1 SSDRKTI
8 QQLRVL
14 CALRAFALIVLRS
27 RLMIGI
33 IGTGWGT
40 RVQVPAFRAA
50 GLVVTALAGSNSA
63 KTARIAQELD
73 VPFATANWREVL
85 ERDDVRL
92 VSIVTPP
99 YLHREMAEAALAA
112 GKHVL
117 CEKPTALNTAE
128 AEAMMAASQAHPS
141 QLALI
146 DHELRFLPAVQVMRA
161 RVVYGDIGEVRAA
174 EVRFVSSSR
183 ADPHRQWDWW
193 SERAA
198 GGGVLGAIGSHQIDL
213 LRFILAAEV
222 TQAQGV
228 VQTFITQR
236 PDSAGALRPVTSDDY
251 TAATLR
257 FASGAA
263 ATLTATVVARTNEP
277 LSVTVYG
284 SAGTLRF
291 SDGRLFISTGDTFHD
306 ITPPHTVDLPASLI
320 GEFPQG
326 TVYLGHALRAALAG
340 QYEAIA
346 PAANF
351 GDGLAI
357 QRVLDAIRGEDA

>member
-1 SSDRKTI
+1 
-8 QQLRVL
+8 
-14 CALRAFALIVLRS
+14 
-27 RLMIGI
+27 MIGI
-33 IGTGWGT
+33 IGTGWGA
-40 RVQVPAFRAA
+40 RIQVPAFRAA
-50 GLVVTALAGSNSA
+50 GLTVTALAGSNSA
-63 KTARIAQELD
+63 KTTRIAQELE

-85 ERDDVRL
+85 ERDDVQL

-128 AEAMMAASQAHPS
+128 AEVMMAAAQAHPS

-146 DHELRFLPAVQVMRA
+146 DHELRFLPAVQAARA
-161 RVVYGDIGEVRAA
+161 RVASGDIGEVRAA

-183 ADPHRQWDWW
+183 ADPQRRWDWW
-193 SERAA
+193 SDRAA

-222 TQAQGV
+222 TQVQGV

-263 ATLTATVVARTNEP
+263 ATLMATVVARTNEP

-291 SDGRLFISTGDTFHD
+291 SGGNLFISSDDTFHD
-306 ITPPHTVDLPASLI
+306 VTPSHTVDLPVSLI

-326 TVYLGHALRAALAG
+326 TVYLGDALRAALAG

-346 PAANF
+346 PAATF

-357 QRVLDAIRGEDA
+357 QRVLDAIRGEKA

>member
-1 SSDRKTI
+1 
-8 QQLRVL
+8 
-14 CALRAFALIVLRS
+14 
-27 RLMIGI
+27 MIGI
-33 IGTGWGT
+33 IGTGWGA

-50 GLVVTALAGSNSA
+50 GLAVTALAGSNPA
-63 KTARIAQELD
+63 KTARIAHELE

-85 ERDDVRL
+85 ERSDVAV

-117 CEKPTALNTAE
+117 CEKPTALNAAE
-128 AEAMMAASQAHPS
+128 AEAMLAAAQAHPD

-146 DHELRFLPAVQVMRA
+146 DHELRFLPAVQAARA
-161 RVVYGDIGEVRAA
+161 RVAAGDIGEVRAA
-174 EVRFVSSSR
+174 EVRFIASGR
-183 ADPHRQWDWW
+183 ADPQRQWDWW
-193 SERAA
+193 SDRAA

-213 LRFILAAEV
+213 LRFVLADEV
-222 TQAQGV
+222 TQAQGL

-236 PDSAGALRPVTSDDY
+236 PDAAGVLRPVTSDDY

-257 FASGAA
+257 FANGVA

-291 SDGRLFISTGDTFHD
+291 SGGKLFISSDDTFHD
-306 ITPPHTVDLPASLI
+306 VTPPHTVELPAALS
-320 GEFPQG
+320 GEFPHG
-326 TVYLGHALRAALAG
+326 TVYLGYALRAALAG
-340 QYEAIA
+340 QREAMA
-346 PAANF
+346 PAATF
-351 GDGLAI
+351 ADGLAI
-357 QRVLDAIRGEDA
+357 QQALDAIRGAAS